1 MVEDTQRF
9 IEEGVRFYHQSLQA
23 LAHFEDL
30 VQKAGSAAFSLRCK
44 ELSQINVVYSSEGA
58 PQSAVY
64 KGPPPWLGVRVACPP
79 PLKTLYIG
87 LSWELRED
95 GSERPTARVNFETAS
110 APSRELLLTAIGK
123 VPPAPPYKIDNPLGN
138 EAGMSVELRPEDAGM
153 ITEILSG
160 MLSEWARLF
169 REIGGI
175 NVLRAVM

>member
-1 MVEDTQRF
+1 V
-9 IEEGVRFYHQSLQA
+9 
-23 LAHFEDL
+23 
-30 VQKAGSAAFSLRCK
+30 SAT
-44 ELSQINVVYSSEGA
+44 
-58 PQSAVY
+58 
-64 KGPPPWLGVRVACPP
+64 
-79 PLKTLYIG
+79 LKTLYIG

-138 EAGMSVELRPEDAGM
+138 EAGMSVELKAQDAGR
-153 ITEILSG
+153 ITEILGG

-175 NVLRAVM
+175 NVLKAGI